1 MDEDIAIIN
10 QNTKIHLI
18 KSFFKRNIKKIL
30 IIITIFIIILITIF
44 AFGEIKKRKKNKI
57 AQIYNSV
64 IFNSDKYSN
73 TEIKEKMINIIN
85 SKVDTY
91 STLALYYLID
101 NNLINENDK
110 IEDLFDLTISITKD
124 FELKNLI
131 IFKKGLYFSDKL
143 TENELLNILRPIIS
157 SDSIWKQHGLLLIG
171 DFYYQKKKFNKAK
184 EFFQKIIEL
193 NNVNP
198 KLKIDVEKRL
208 NRDFSE

>member
-44 AFGEIKKRKKNKI
+44 AFGEIKKRKKNNI

-64 IFNSDKYSN
+64 IFNSDNYSN

-171 DFYYQKKKFNKAK
+171 DFYYQKRKFNKAK

>member
-44 AFGEIKKRKKNKI
+44 AFGEIKKRKKNNI

-157 SDSIWKQHGLLLIG
+157 SDSIWKQHGLLLMG

>member
-64 IFNSDKYSN
+64 IFNSDNYSN

-198 KLKIDVEKRL
+198 KLKIEVEKRL

>member
-10 QNTKIHLI
+10 QNTKLHLV
-18 KSFFKRNIKKIL
+18 KNFLKKNIKKIL
-30 IIITIFIIILITIF
+30 TIITIFVIILITIF
-44 AFGEIKKRKKNKI
+44 AFEEIKKRKKNKM
-57 AQIYNSV
+57 AQVYNNV
-64 IFNSDKYSN
+64 IFNSDNYSN

-101 NNLINENDK
+101 NNLMNDNDK
-110 IEDLFDLTISITKD
+110 IEDFFDLTISITKD

-131 IFKKGLYFSDKL
+131 IFKKALYFSDKF

-184 EFFQKIIEL
+184 EFFQEILEL
-193 NNVNP
+193 NNINP
-198 KLKIDVEKRL
+198 KIKIDVEKRL

>member
-10 QNTKIHLI
+10 QNTKLHLV
-18 KSFFKRNIKKIL
+18 KNFLKKNIKKIL
-30 IIITIFIIILITIF
+30 TIITIFVIILITIF
-44 AFGEIKKRKKNKI
+44 TFEEIKKRKKNKM
-57 AQIYNSV
+57 AQVYNNV
-64 IFNSDKYSN
+64 IFNSDNYSN

-85 SKVDTY
+85 SRVDTY

-101 NNLINENDK
+101 NNLMNDNDK
-110 IEDLFDLTISITKD
+110 IEDFFDLTISITKD

-131 IFKKGLYFSDKL
+131 IFKKALYFSDKF

-184 EFFQKIIEL
+184 EFFQKILEL
-193 NNVNP
+193 DNVNP

>member
-10 QNTKIHLI
+10 QITKIHLI

-64 IFNSDKYSN
+64 IFNSDNYSN

-171 DFYYQKKKFNKAK
+171 DFYYQKRKFNKAK

-198 KLKIDVEKRL
+198 KLKIEVEKRL

>member
-10 QNTKIHLI
+10 QNTKLHLI
-18 KSFFKRNIKKIL
+18 KNFFKKNIKKIL
-30 IIITIFIIILITIF
+30 IIVTIFIIILITIF
-44 AFGEIKKRKKNKI
+44 AFGEIKKRKKNKM
-57 AQIYNSV
+57 AQIYNNA
-64 IFNSDKYSN
+64 IFNSDNYSN

-101 NNLINENDK
+101 NNLMNDNDK
-110 IEDLFDLTISITKD
+110 IEDFFDLTISITKD

-131 IFKKGLYFSDKL
+131 IYKKALYFSDKF

-184 EFFQKIIEL
+184 EFFQEILEL
-193 NNVNP
+193 NNINP
-198 KLKIDVEKRL
+198 KIKIDVEKRL

>member
-44 AFGEIKKRKKNKI
+44 AFGEIKKRKKNNI

-171 DFYYQKKKFNKAK
+171 DFYYQKRKFNKAK

>member
-10 QNTKIHLI
+10 QNTKLHLV
-18 KSFFKRNIKKIL
+18 KNFFKKNIKKIL
-30 IIITIFIIILITIF
+30 SIITIFIIILITIF

-64 IFNSDKYSN
+64 IFNSDNYSN

-101 NNLINENDK
+101 NNLMNDNNK
-110 IEDLFDLTISITKD
+110 IEDFFDITISITKD

-131 IFKKGLYFSDKL
+131 IYKKALYFSDKF

-184 EFFQKIIEL
+184 EFFQKILEL
-193 NNVNP
+193 DNVNP

>member
-30 IIITIFIIILITIF
+30 IIIIIYIIILITIF

-64 IFNSDKYSN
+64 IFNSDNYSN

-171 DFYYQKKKFNKAK
+171 DFYYQKRKFNKAK

>member
-91 STLALYYLID
+91 STLALYY
-101 NNLINENDK
+101 
-110 IEDLFDLTISITKD
+110 
-124 FELKNLI
+124 
-131 IFKKGLYFSDKL
+131 
-143 TENELLNILRPIIS
+143 
-157 SDSIWKQHGLLLIG
+157 
-171 DFYYQKKKFNKAK
+171 
-184 EFFQKIIEL
+184 
-193 NNVNP
+193 
-198 KLKIDVEKRL
+198 
-208 NRDFSE
+208 

>member
-64 IFNSDKYSN
+64 IFNSDNYSN

-171 DFYYQKKKFNKAK
+171 DFYYQKRKFNKAK

>member
-64 IFNSDKYSN
+64 IFNSDNYSN

-171 DFYYQKKKFNKAK
+171 DFYYQKRKFNKAK

-198 KLKIDVEKRL
+198 KLKIEVEKRL

>member
-44 AFGEIKKRKKNKI
+44 AFGEIKKRKKNNI

-64 IFNSDKYSN
+64 IFNSDNYSN

-171 DFYYQKKKFNKAK
+171 DFYYQKRKFNKAK

-198 KLKIDVEKRL
+198 KLKIEVEKRL

>member
-10 QNTKIHLI
+10 QNTKLHLI
-18 KSFFKRNIKKIL
+18 KNFFKKNIKKIL
-30 IIITIFIIILITIF
+30 AVIIIFIIILITIF

-57 AQIYNSV
+57 AQVYNNA
-64 IFNSDKYSN
+64 IFNSDNYSN

-101 NNLINENDK
+101 NNLMNDNDK
-110 IEDLFDLTISITKD
+110 IEDFFDLTISITKD
-124 FELKNLI
+124 LELKNLI
-131 IFKKGLYFSDKL
+131 TFKKALYFSDKF

-184 EFFQKIIEL
+184 EFFQKILEL
-193 NNVNP
+193 DNVNP

>member
-18 KSFFKRNIKKIL
+18 KSFFKRNIIKIL

-44 AFGEIKKRKKNKI
+44 AFGEIKKRKKNNI

-64 IFNSDKYSN
+64 IFNSDNYSN

>member
-64 IFNSDKYSN
+64 IFNSDNYSN

>member
-184 EFFQKIIEL
+184 EFFQKILEL
-193 NNVNP
+193 DNVNP
-198 KLKIDVEKRL
+198 KLQIDVEKRL

>member
-157 SDSIWKQHGLLLIG
+157 SDSIWKQHGLFLIF

>member
-30 IIITIFIIILITIF
+30 IIITIFIIILITIL

-64 IFNSDKYSN
+64 IFNSDNYSN

-157 SDSIWKQHGLLLIG
+157 SDSIWKQHGLLLMG